1 MKHDSLY
8 IIMPAYNEEKNIGAV
23 IEQWYPVVEKIGGDS
38 RLVVLNDGS
47 KDGTYE
53 KIRKYQEKYDRLIG
67 IDKPN
72 EGHGG
77 TILKGYHYAVDAG
90 ADYVFQT
97 DTDGQTLPEEFEPFW
112 DQKESYDMVI
122 GWRNN
127 RQDGENRIFVTKTLR
142 FVIRICFGVSVTD
155 ANTPFRLM
163 QAETLQ
169 KYIGL
174 IPKDFNLSN
183 VILSVIYAKKGC
195 RVKYIPITFRPRQ
208 GGVNSINMKKIFG
221 IGRQAVRD
229 FRKINKVLSRGV

>member
-38 RLVVLNDGS
+38 RLVILNDGS

-77 TILKGYHYAVDAG
+77 TILRGYHYAVDAG

-97 DTDGQTLPEEFEPFW
+97 DTDGQTKRMWSSYRIPEKKRRWNF
-112 DQKESYDMVI
+112 
-122 GWRNN
+122 
-127 RQDGENRIFVTKTLR
+127 KT
-142 FVIRICFGVSVTD
+142 FCDKSSPPCAVSH
-155 ANTPFRLM
+155 
-163 QAETLQ
+163 
-169 KYIGL
+169 I
-174 IPKDFNLSN
+174 
-183 VILSVIYAKKGC
+183 
-195 RVKYIPITFRPRQ
+195 
-208 GGVNSINMKKIFG
+208 
-221 IGRQAVRD
+221 
-229 FRKINKVLSRGV
+229 